1 MKFLTTI
8 ALAAIALVCAQEVSV
23 DNAAL
28 NGEGA
33 VQQVAEVV
41 EGVEAGA
48 EQVEKAADGHRRRCK
63 SSSSSS
69 SSNDCG
75 LENIKIVPDGG
86 FYPFSFQVPYDPIH
100 QAFYFKSDKLTMVTV
115 VDCFCEGD
123 FFQFYDN
130 GSLIGVT
137 STNCDYEDYNPDQTC
152 DHPIMDPFQ
161 CTRSDDHCMGGAYL
175 LPGFHNITLQTVFS
189 PFSGGTAFIRVDTAC
204 QTYNGL
210 VPCCSLPGGNCYNG
224 LGEGF
229 VM

>member
-1 MKFLTTI
+1 MKLL
-8 ALAAIALVCAQEVSV
+8 ALAFVSALEASVVAAEENVIAVGDNSAANNGLDAVSQI
-23 DNAAL
+23 
-28 NGEGA
+28 GE
-33 VQQVAEVV
+33 
-41 EGVEAGA
+41 
-48 EQVEKAADGHRRRCK
+48 EKAANGKGGCCGRRQ

-69 SSNDCG
+69 SSDSDCG

-137 STNCDYEDYNPDQTC
+137 EVNCDFQTYDPDQSC
-152 DHPIMDPFQ
+152 LFPMMDPFQ
-161 CTRSDDHCMGGAYL
+161 CTKSQNHCMGGAYL
-175 LPGFHNITLQTVFS
+175 LPGFHNITLQTVYS
-189 PFSGGTAFIRVDTAC
+189 PFSGGSAFIRVDTAC

-210 VPCCSLPGGNCYNG
+210 VPCCALPGGNCYNG
-224 LGEGF
+224 LAHGY

>member
-23 DNAAL
+23 DNAVQ

-33 VQQVAEVV
+33 VQHV
-41 EGVEAGA
+41 EAVEAGA
-48 EQVEKAADGHRRRCK
+48 EQVEKAADGCGRRRHH
-63 SSSSSS
+63 SSSS

-161 CTRSDDHCMGGAYL
+161 CTRSDNHCMGGAYL

>member
-1 MKFLTTI
+1 MNFLATL
-8 ALAAIALVCAQEVSV
+8 ALAAVALISAQETSP
-23 DNAAL
+23 AL
-28 NGEGA
+28 NGPQA
-33 VQQVAEVV
+33 DF
-41 EGVEAGA
+41 
-48 EQVEKAADGHRRRCK
+48 EKAANGKGRCCGRQE

-69 SSNDCG
+69 SQECG

-86 FYPFSFQVPYDPIH
+86 FYPFSFQVPYDPVM

-137 STNCDYEDYNPDQTC
+137 ETNCPFEFYNPDQTC
-152 DHPIMDPFQ
+152 NYPIMDPFK
-161 CTRSDDHCMGGAYL
+161 CTQSPNHCMGGAYL

-204 QTYNGL
+204 QTYQGL

-224 LGEGF
+224 LGPGF